1 MSEVVVRNY
10 KRRDRDAVLRIT
22 DESFGGFCIDAN
34 MEAHFGQIAE
44 TSWQDRKRQGIDY
57 DLRRNHDHVFV
68 AEIDDCVVGYVC
80 NRLYREHS
88 IGHIANMAV
97 ARDYQSRGVGKAL
110 LRRSLEHFRECDM
123 RYARIE
129 TLEQNYKGQSLYP
142 LFGFKEIGRQIFYLR
157 EL

>member
-1 MSEVVVRNY
+1 MSEVTIRSY
-10 KRRDRDAVLRIT
+10 RRRDREAVMDIT

-34 MEAHFGQIAE
+34 MEHHFGEIAE
-44 TSWQDRKRQGIDY
+44 TTWQERKREGIDY

-68 AEIDDCVVGYVC
+68 AESDDRVVGYVC
-80 NRLYREHS
+80 NRLYRDHS

-97 ARDYQSRGVGKAL
+97 AKDYQGQGVGKSL
-110 LRRSLEHFRECDM
+110 LRRSLAHFRECGM

-142 LFGFKEIGRQIFYLR
+142 TFGFKEIGRQIFYLR